1 MKQTTAERVGANV
14 RAEMTRAGVSQT
26 TLAEQLG
33 MSQPALS
40 KRLLGKQVFD
50 VDELARV
57 AAALELDMSVLIAG
71 ADQRQ
76 IAAP

>member
-1 MKQTTAERVGANV
+1 MKTTAERVGTNV

-50 VDELARV
+50 IDELTRV
-57 AAALELDMSVLIAG
+57 AEHLGVPVAVLLADHTAAAS
-71 ADQRQ
+71 
-76 IAAP
+76 